1 MLFVLAALAAA
12 PAGASAACA
21 GADVQLGRSFANDA
35 PGSTDV
41 AAAEHA
47 TLCLLN
53 EYRVSR
59 GAAPLILDLR
69 LGRAARAHAE
79 DMVARGYFAH
89 DTPEG
94 LGPGERAAKQ
104 GFPSGVGEN
113 IAYSS
118 DVTPQS
124 MFEQWRTS
132 PGHDRNMLD
141 RSYNVVGIGFALG
154 MPRADGGPGSRG
166 ATGVQDFG
174 RVAVP
179 TGSDTGLDGAAPTA
193 LPTPAAG
200 GSAPTCR
207 AAAPSVAAR
216 AALLQARRRQL
227 AATQARARAE
237 HARVRAA
244 HGHRARARAQRLL
257 KADRRSVARA
267 LDALHTGQQAL
278 VAARTRATRACAR
291 P

>member
-1 MLFVLAALAAA
+1 MLFALTLLGAA

-21 GADVQLGRSFANDA
+21 GADVQVA
-35 PGSTDV
+35 DV
-41 AAAEHA
+41 AAAEH
-47 TLCLLN
+47 TMLCLLN

-59 GAAPLILDLR
+59 GAAPLILDVR
-69 LGRAARAHAE
+69 LARAARAHAD
-79 DMVARGYFAH
+79 DMVARRYFDH
-89 DTPEG
+89 YTPEG
-94 LGPGERAAKQ
+94 LGPSERARKQ
-104 GFPSGVGEN
+104 GFPSGAGEN

-132 PGHDRNMLD
+132 PDHDQNMLD

-174 RVAVP
+174 SVVVP

-193 LPTPAAG
+193 PPTPAAG
-200 GSAPTCR
+200 GPAPACR
-207 AAAPSVAAR
+207 AAAPSVAAL
-216 AALLQARRRQL
+216 AALLSARRRQL
-227 AATQARARAE
+227 AATLARARAE
-237 HARVRAA
+237 HARARAA

-257 KADRRSVARA
+257 QAGRRSVARA
-267 LDALHTGQQAL
+267 LDALHTGQHAL
-278 VAARTRATRACAR
+278 VAARTRATRACAGS
-291 P
+291 